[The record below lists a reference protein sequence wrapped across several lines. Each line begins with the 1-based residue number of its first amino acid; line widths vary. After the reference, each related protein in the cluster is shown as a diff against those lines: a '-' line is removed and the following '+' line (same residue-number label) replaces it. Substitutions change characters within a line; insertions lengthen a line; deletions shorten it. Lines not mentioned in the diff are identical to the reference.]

1 MCVSVFHVHA
11 ERECAVY
18 GPYLEDAA
26 RKNAM
31 LAEWLQ
37 GAISRLKMPWFVPN
51 LRRVE
56 AGIAAARQ
64 PQKQGGQS

>member
-1 MCVSVFHVHA
+1 MSVSVIDVHA
-11 ERECAVY
+11 EREFADY
-18 GPYLEDAA
+18 GPYHEDAA

-31 LAEWLQ
+31 LAEWLES
-37 GAISRLKMPWFVPN
+37 AISRLKMPWFIPN

-64 PQKQGGQS
+64 PQKLGGQS